1 MALLRKTMFGI
12 GAATIVLAGWTVLMA
27 AVTFS
32 IAPGTSVAIFAA
44 PGSALAAAVAAEG
57 GLVDVGHV
65 IVIARFDDPGFVR
78 RLYAEGALLVLDARM
93 AGACTGLPPKNRVA
107 SQS

>member
-1 MALLRKTMFGI
+1 MALLRKAIFGI
-12 GAATIVLAGWTVLMA
+12 GAAAAVLVAWTAMMA

-57 GLVDVGHV
+57 GLVDVGRV
-65 IVIARFDDPGFVR
+65 IVVARFDDPGFVR
-78 RLYAEGALLVLDARM
+78 RLYAEGAILVLDARM
-93 AGACTGLPPKNRVA
+93 AGGCTGLPPKSRVA
-107 SQS
+107 LQS